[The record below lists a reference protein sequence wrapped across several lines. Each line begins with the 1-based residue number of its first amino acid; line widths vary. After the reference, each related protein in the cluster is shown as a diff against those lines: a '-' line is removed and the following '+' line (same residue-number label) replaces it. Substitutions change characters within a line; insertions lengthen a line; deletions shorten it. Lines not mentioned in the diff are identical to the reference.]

1 MKSIDK
7 KTIILISVLLAIA
20 TLVIV
25 ISQSF
30 LDKNGGNKFGNI
42 DAPTTKATEKTTET
56 VSKDTTIPETTKTVE
71 TETESSSSVDLTE
84 PNESTVENDE
94 TNTETSNE
102 TTTEPEKEAVQYSI
116 YNTYYF
122 GNRELEI
129 STSGK
134 YVLSDRNTGA
144 NFTGGIRNVSNG
156 DNVPI
161 KNRKLKKLGLNPKTI
176 NKENLFYVQLEYDKH
191 EFVKNEQSV
200 VCYFNKNAQLK
211 KDSFNVLIYYN
222 EDGTTN
228 VYDLNGDIVNTDFNN
243 FYF

>member
-144 NFTGGIRNVSNG
+144 NFTGGIRNV
-156 DNVPI
+156 
-161 KNRKLKKLGLNPKTI
+161 
-176 NKENLFYVQLEYDKH
+176 
-191 EFVKNEQSV
+191 
-200 VCYFNKNAQLK
+200 
-211 KDSFNVLIYYN
+211 
-222 EDGTTN
+222 
-228 VYDLNGDIVNTDFNN
+228 
-243 FYF
+243 